1 MFHPYIAQ
9 LLAAERRRDYLQAAR
24 TSRTAVGVRR
34 PNPRQ
39 RRLGIGGYR
48 LRFTLRRTGR
58 TQLGAECG
66 P

>member
-24 TSRTAVGVRR
+24 ASRTAAGLRR
-34 PNPRQ
+34 PNPRL

-48 LRFTLRRTGR
+48 LRFALRRTGR
-58 TQLGAECG
+58 AQLGAECG